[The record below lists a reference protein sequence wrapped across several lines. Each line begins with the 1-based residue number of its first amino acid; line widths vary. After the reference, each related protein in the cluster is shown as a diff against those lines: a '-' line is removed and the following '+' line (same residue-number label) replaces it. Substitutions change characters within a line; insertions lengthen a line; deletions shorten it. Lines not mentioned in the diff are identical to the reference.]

1 MRQIKDAIAVQNS
14 LVNKVINKL
23 EMDDTGE
30 LPEGIKLPISSV
42 GELEQVE
49 IKLRDS
55 AVAKCL
61 VSTYLMF

>member
-30 LPEGIKLPISSV
+30 LPGGIKLPISSV
-42 GELEQVE
+42 GELEQVK

-61 VSTYLMF
+61 ISTYLMF